1 MQRRKLIMS
10 KKRMDLKASTDF
22 PDIDSAD
29 VFGQEA
35 GQIDNIN
42 IIDIFPDPDQPRKNI
57 DAEKISEL
65 AETIKENGLIQPILI
80 RHIDGGYAIIAGE
93 RRYHACKEA
102 GLRRIPCIIKVDISA
117 EEAFKLSLIE
127 NLQRE
132 DLDPF
137 EEAAGYLRLNEK
149 HGMTHEDIAKLV
161 GKARTTITKIMAINS
176 LPESV
181 RKECGPGHISKK
193 YIIKLAES
201 GITDE
206 ETLLEMIA
214 DIKNSNLTSKQ
225 ISDSIKKQ
233 KEKQEKGRPKKDPV
247 YVSFQKKTASF
258 DKAITRMSKNG
269 LSDIPDRDKAEI
281 KEKLIAHIEK
291 TKALIEMLS

>member
-1 MQRRKLIMS
+1 MS
-10 KKRMDLKASTDF
+10 KKRMNLKAGTDF
-22 PDIDSAD
+22 PEIDSAD

-42 IIDIFPDPDQPRKNI
+42 IVDIFPDPDQPRKNI

-65 AETIKENGLIQPILI
+65 AETIRENGLIQPILI
-80 RHIDGGYAIIAGE
+80 RHIDEGYAIIAGE

-102 GLRRIPCIIKVDISA
+102 GLHRIPCIIKVDISA

-137 EEAAGYLRLNEK
+137 EEAAGYQRLNEEN
-149 HGMTHEDIAKLV
+149 GMTHEDIARIM
-161 GKARTTITKIMAINS
+161 GKSRTLITKIMAINR
-176 LPESV
+176 LPETV
-181 RKECGPGHISKK
+181 RKECASTHISKEHIK
-193 YIIKLAES
+193 YLASS

-206 ETLLEMIA
+206 KTLLKMIA
-214 DIKNSNLTSKQ
+214 DIKDSNLTSKQ

-233 KEKQEKGRPKKDPV
+233 KEKQEPGRPKKDPV
-247 YVSFQKKTASF
+247 YVSLRKKTASF
-258 DKAITRMSKNG
+258 DKAITRMSMNG
-269 LSDIPDRDKAEI
+269 LSDIPD
-281 KEKLIAHIEK
+281 KEKEEIRERLIVHVENVKLIIER
-291 TKALIEMLS
+291 LV